1 MKITIEQVQIAVAE
15 FFNLPLEEITL
26 HCRKRVI
33 ALPRPIAMFL
43 ARQFTDASVGEIT
56 RQFSC
61 KSHKIVRSSIARIAE
76 QRRTDVALERVLRQ
90 ISETLKPTY
99 EALRMVDAAKNSYGA
114 DQRGR

>member
-1 MKITIEQVQIAVAE
+1 MKITIEQIQIAVAE

-43 ARQFTDASVGEIT
+43 AKQFTDASVAEIT

-61 KSHKIVRSSIARIAE
+61 KSRSSIARIAE

-99 EALRMVDAAKNSYGA
+99 EALRIVSADKNSYGA
-114 DQRGR
+114 DQRGH